1 MRRFNGVVVVVVAI
15 AMLVGRVWF
24 DDAKNDVPRL
34 RENVHHTSSSAFM
47 FLLYSSSCVDDD
59 DVFRVRENS

>member
-24 DDAKNDVPRL
+24 DDAKNDVPPL
-34 RENVHHTSSSAFM
+34 RERPPPPHQR
-47 FLLYSSSCVDDD
+47 SCFCYILRHV
-59 DVFRVRENS
+59 